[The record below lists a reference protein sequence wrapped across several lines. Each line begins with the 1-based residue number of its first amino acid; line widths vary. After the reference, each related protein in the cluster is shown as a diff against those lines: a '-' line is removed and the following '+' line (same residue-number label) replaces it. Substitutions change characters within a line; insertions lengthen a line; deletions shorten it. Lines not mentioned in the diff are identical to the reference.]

1 MLTPRTQCKI
11 AEEAESTRAEFL
23 GHSLGAPVGSE
34 NFRHSRRYIL
44 NFASLVI
51 AFMIFASL
59 INSVGVIVLQSIRT
73 LGITKQ
79 QAGALQPFVDMPMAF
94 SSLMIGAVLPTLGLR
109 RAMSTALGLSV
120 IACILMPLFGQFWV
134 SKLHL
139 VIIGLCFAAAK
150 VTVYTAIGTMT
161 TSKKMHASLMSI
173 VEGLFMVGILSGYW
187 LFGSFSDAGARA
199 GRWLDTYWVF
209 AILLAFSLV
218 VFSLNPVPEQRPVH
232 DSKANPLNEL
242 WYLGKLALKPLI
254 LAYAVSDFLYVLLE
268 QGIGAWLPTFN
279 SEILHL
285 PTSISIEVAG
295 GFSLCLA
302 AGGLLGGVVLRRFT
316 WFSVLLVCLAG
327 VAGVILAA
335 LPLATHSLV
344 RTIHTLRD
352 VPAIAFL
359 FPAAGLFMGPINPA
373 INSAVL
379 SSLPTQHQ
387 SAMSGLIIVFSSI
400 GGTTGALVT
409 GSLFQAQGPDAFYFL
424 LAPIILLCV
433 VLWVFRKS
441 IDEAHGLRAAAA
453 TGLDP

>member
-1 MLTPRTQCKI
+1 MLTPRTLTET
-11 AEEAESTRAEFL
+11 AREGESARADFTR
-23 GHSLGAPVGSE
+23 HPVSTPSPPE
-34 NFRHSRRYIL
+34 NIRHGRRYIL
-44 NFASLVI
+44 NFVSLVS
-51 AFMIFASL
+51 AFMVFASL

-94 SSLMIGAVLPTLGLR
+94 SSLMIGALLPTLGLR
-109 RAMSTALGLSV
+109 RAMMTSLGLSV
-120 IACILMPLFGQFWV
+120 IACVLMPLFGQFWV

-161 TSKKMHASLMSI
+161 TGKKTHASLMSI

-187 LFGSFSDAGARA
+187 LFGSFSEAGASAR
-199 GRWLDTYWVF
+199 GWLDTYWVF
-209 AILLAFSLV
+209 SILLAFSLI
-218 VFSLNPVPEQRPVH
+218 VFSLNPLPEQQPVH
-232 DSKANPLNEL
+232 ASKANPINEL
-242 WYLGKLALKPLI
+242 LYVGKLALKPLI

-302 AGGLLGGVVLRRFT
+302 AGGLLGGIVLRRFT
-316 WFSVLLVCLAG
+316 WFSVLLLCLAG
-327 VAGVILAA
+327 VACVILAA
-335 LPLATHSLV
+335 LSLAAHSIV
-344 RTIHTLRD
+344 RSIHTLQD

-379 SSLPTQHQ
+379 SSLPTEHQ

-409 GSLFQAQGPDAFYFL
+409 GSLFQARGAEAFYFL

-433 VLWVFRKS
+433 VLWVFKKS
-441 IDEAHGLRAAAA
+441 IDNSPGLRH
-453 TGLDP
+453 

>member
-1 MLTPRTQCKI
+1 
-11 AEEAESTRAEFL
+11 
-23 GHSLGAPVGSE
+23 
-34 NFRHSRRYIL
+34 
-44 NFASLVI
+44 
-51 AFMIFASL
+51 
-59 INSVGVIVLQSIRT
+59 
-73 LGITKQ
+73 
-79 QAGALQPFVDMPMAF
+79 
-94 SSLMIGAVLPTLGLR
+94 
-109 RAMSTALGLSV
+109 
-120 IACILMPLFGQFWV
+120 MPLFGQFWV

-161 TSKKMHASLMSI
+161 TGKKMHASLMSI

-187 LFGSFSDAGARA
+187 LFGSFSETETSARGWLGA
-199 GRWLDTYWVF
+199 YWVF
-209 AILLAFSLV
+209 AILLILSLV
-218 VFSLNPVPEQRPVH
+218 VFSLNPIPEQQPAH
-232 DSKANPLNEL
+232 DVKAKPINEL
-242 WYLGKLALKPLI
+242 LYVGKMALKPLI
-254 LAYAVSDFLYVLLE
+254 LAYAISDCLYVLLE

-316 WFSVLLVCLAG
+316 WFPVLLLCLAG
-327 VAGVILAA
+327 VACVVLAA
-335 LPLATHSLV
+335 LPMAAHSLV
-344 RTIHTLRD
+344 RNIHTLRD

-379 SSLPTQHQ
+379 SALPTDHQ

-409 GSLFQAQGPDAFYFL
+409 GSLFQARGADAFYFL

-433 VLWVFRKS
+433 VLWVFKKS
-441 IDEAHGLRAAAA
+441 IDNEPGLRVVGA
-453 TGLDP
+453 

>member
-1 MLTPRTQCKI
+1 MAQAAKPPQ
-11 AEEAESTRAEFL
+11 AEPPEASLSATADSESIRR
-23 GHSLGAPVGSE
+23 G
-34 NFRHSRRYIL
+34 RRYFL
-44 NFASLVI
+44 NFAALVL
-51 AFMIFASL
+51 AFMVFASL

-94 SSLMIGAVLPTLGLR
+94 SSLMIGALLPTLGLR
-109 RAMSTALGLSV
+109 RAMMTGLALSV
-120 IACILMPLFGQFWV
+120 IACVLMPLFGRFWV

-139 VIIGLCFAAAK
+139 VIIGLCFAASK

-161 TSKKMHASLMSI
+161 TGKKMHASLMSI

-187 LFGSFSDAGARA
+187 LFGSFSEDVTSPG
-199 GRWLDTYWVF
+199 GWLDAYWVF
-209 AILLAFSLV
+209 AILLLLAFIL
-218 VFSLNPVPEQRPVH
+218 FSMNPIPEQRPVH
-232 DSKANPLNEL
+232 DAKASPINEL
-242 WYLGKLALKPLI
+242 LYIGKLALKPLI

-285 PTSISIEVAG
+285 PASISIEIAG

-316 WFSVLLVCLAG
+316 WFSVLLFCLAG
-327 VAGVILAA
+327 VACVVMTA
-335 LPLATHSLV
+335 LPLAAHSLV
-344 RTIHTLRD
+344 KGIHTLKD
-352 VPAIAFL
+352 VPSIAFL

-379 SSLPTQHQ
+379 SSLPTEHQ

-409 GSLFQAQGPDAFYFL
+409 GTLFQARGADAFYFL
-424 LAPIILLCV
+424 LAPIILLCL
-433 VLWVFRKS
+433 VLWVFKRS
-441 IDEAHGLRAAAA
+441 IDGAAGLRA
-453 TGLDP
+453 

>member
-1 MLTPRTQCKI
+1 MLTPRSPSGLAQEGESMRGRCRGHSF
-11 AEEAESTRAEFL
+11 EST
-23 GHSLGAPVGSE
+23 GGSE
-34 NFRHSRRYIL
+34 SIRRGRRYIL
-44 NFASLVI
+44 NFASLVT
-51 AFMIFASL
+51 AFMVFASL

-73 LGITKQ
+73 LGISKQ

-94 SSLMIGAVLPTLGLR
+94 SSLIIGAMLPTLGLR
-109 RAMSTALGLSV
+109 RAMMTALGLSV
-120 IACILMPLFGQFWV
+120 VACALMPLFGQFWV

-161 TSKKMHASLMSI
+161 TGKKMHASLMSI

-187 LFGSFSDAGARA
+187 LFGSFSETETSARGWLGA
-199 GRWLDTYWVF
+199 YWVF
-209 AILLAFSLV
+209 AILLILSLV
-218 VFSLNPVPEQRPVH
+218 VFSLNPIPEQQPAH
-232 DSKANPLNEL
+232 DVKAKPINEL
-242 WYLGKLALKPLI
+242 LYVGKMALKPLI
-254 LAYAVSDFLYVLLE
+254 LAYAISDCLYVLLE

-316 WFSVLLVCLAG
+316 WFPVLLLCLAG
-327 VAGVILAA
+327 VACVVLAA
-335 LPLATHSLV
+335 LPMAAHSLV
-344 RTIHTLRD
+344 RNIHTLRD

-379 SSLPTQHQ
+379 SALPTDHQ

-409 GSLFQAQGPDAFYFL
+409 GSLFQARGADAFYFL

-433 VLWVFRKS
+433 VLWVFKKS
-441 IDEAHGLRAAAA
+441 IDNEPGLRVVGA
-453 TGLDP
+453 